1 MNEVMIKQY
10 EGSNIFFMEDGW
22 FNATEVSVR
31 YGQKPKDWLTLPKTL
46 ELILALLKRQSS
58 HMATFNEINGLWEEL
73 KTSGINANL
82 MQVKVLDLVKR
93 TGCVRTKRGSP
104 ENGGG
109 TWMHPKLAVHF
120 GYWLDVNFAIWVG
133 ERIEEILKSGIN
145 DSMRDPYPAIVH
157 PVYGYPVVSM
167 LEDVVHKTTRK
178 SYIDILNAL
187 GFRAPIY
194 KQTLTNNVSQIL
206 IGMPIKP
213 YRRLLGIPAGSQ
225 ARTRLRMDYNLRR
238 ATAKIEETA
247 CFMIDNDEDITTFD
261 QIQSVVYQVAKI
273 VYQQHLVKG
282 LTLQENVPD
291 TSIMA

>member
-22 FNATEVSVR
+22 FNATVIAKNHSKNVIEWSR
-31 YGQKPKDWLTLPKTL
+31 SDEAFGYGVALSKSLNLLNHGLKSRLEMIQNCDNQTARRNFIPKFL
-46 ELILALLKRQSS
+46 EDVGLI
-58 HMATFNEINGLWEEL
+58 
-73 KTSGINANL
+73 
-82 MQVKVLDLVKR
+82 
-93 TGCVRTKRGSP
+93 RTKRGSP

-109 TWMHPKLAVHF
+109 TWFHPKLGIVFARWLSFDFAV
-120 GYWLDVNFAIWVG
+120 WCDSQIDL
-133 ERIEEILKSGIN
+133 ILKSGIN

-247 CFMIDNDEDITTFD
+247 CFMIDNDEEITTFD